1 MTAARALHEM
11 TFEEYLAFEEASD
24 EKHEWINGYIFAM
37 AGGTPRHAQLSANAI
52 GLLRGILGPSGC
64 SVFSSDLRVTIRET
78 TRRTYPDVTVICGP
92 LEQDPADRN
101 AITNPTLI
109 VEVLS
114 DSTEASDRGEKWRH
128 YRTLP
133 SLQSYVLI
141 NTREP
146 LVEVFT
152 RSGTSWS
159 LRDAGPG
166 DFAALGLH
174 DARLDVDALYA
185 GVVDDA

>member
-1 MTAARALHEM
+1 MTAVLSLSDM
-11 TFEEYLAFEEASD
+11 TFEEYLAFEEASE
-24 EKHEWINGYIFAM
+24 EKHEWINGQVFAM
-37 AGGTPRHAQLSANAI
+37 AGGTPLHAELSATVIAQLKAV
-52 GLLRGILGPSGC
+52 LGPKGC
-64 SVFSSDLRVTIRET
+64 RVFSSDLRVTIEAT
-78 TRRTYPDVTVICGP
+78 ARRTYPDVTVVCGP
-92 LEQDPADRN
+92 LAKDPADRN

-114 DSTEASDRGEKWRH
+114 DSTEASDRGDKWRH
-128 YRTLP
+128 YRMLP

-152 RSGTSWS
+152 RNGSSWS

-166 DFAALGLH
+166 ELAALGMH
-174 DARLDVDALYA
+174 DAKLDVDALYA
-185 GVVDDA
+185 GVDDD

>member
-1 MTAARALHEM
+1 MTAVLSLSDM

-24 EKHEWINGYIFAM
+24 EKHEWVNGRVFAM
-37 AGGTPRHAQLSANAI
+37 AGGTPRHARLSARAI
-52 GLLRGILGPSGC
+52 ILLEGLLGPHGC
-64 SVFSSDLRVTIRET
+64 SAYSSDLRVRIQET
-78 TRRTYPDVTVICGP
+78 TRSTYPDVTVVCGP
-92 LEQDPADRN
+92 LAKDPADRN

-114 DSTEASDRGEKWRH
+114 DSTEASDRGDKWRH
-128 YRTLP
+128 YRMLP

-152 RSGTSWS
+152 RNGSSWS

-166 DFAALGLH
+166 EFAALGLH
-174 DARLDVDALYA
+174 DAKLDVDALYA
-185 GVVDDA
+185 GVEDDE

>member
-1 MTAARALHEM
+1 MTAARDLNEM

-24 EKHEWINGYIFAM
+24 EKHEWVNGYVFAM
-37 AGGTPRHAQLSANAI
+37 AGGTPRHARLSARAI
-52 GLLRGILGPSGC
+52 VLLEGLLGPHGC
-64 SVFSSDLRVTIRET
+64 GAYSSDLRVTITET
-78 TRRTYPDVTVICGP
+78 TRRTYPDVTVVCGP
-92 LEQDPADRN
+92 LAKDPADRN

-152 RSGTSWS
+152 RTGTSWS
-159 LRDAGPG
+159 LSDAGRG
-166 DFAALGLH
+166 QFAALGLH
-174 DARLDVDALYA
+174 DAKLSVDALYE
-185 GVVDDA
+185 GVVDDE

>member
-1 MTAARALHEM
+1 MTAARALNEM

-24 EKHEWINGYIFAM
+24 EKHEWIGGYVFAM

-52 GLLRGILGPSGC
+52 GLLRGILGTSGC
-64 SVFSSDLRVTIRET
+64 SVFSSDLRVRIQET
-78 TRRTYPDVTVICGP
+78 TRRTYPDVTVVCGP
-92 LEQDPADRN
+92 LERDPADRN
-101 AITNPTLI
+101 AITNPTII

-159 LRDAGPG
+159 LSDAGPG

-174 DARLDVDALYA
+174 DAKLDVDALYA